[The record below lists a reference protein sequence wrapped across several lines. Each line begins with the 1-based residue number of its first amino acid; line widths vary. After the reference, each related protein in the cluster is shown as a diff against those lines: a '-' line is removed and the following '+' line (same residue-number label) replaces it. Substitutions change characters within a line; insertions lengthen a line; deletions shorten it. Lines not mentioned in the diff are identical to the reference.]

1 MYWHCIKG
9 LRLLYCPTIYKPGGL
24 RMAYS
29 RLALLP
35 GKIFQKMCQASL
47 IAFIGLLGLV
57 VILGKVAF
65 VELFGITIFLRNI
78 FRSEQVISLA
88 LGVALWLLPN
98 SYFVI
103 KIMRRL
109 GQVSGRDLLNI
120 FYRAELIKL
129 FFSGIFFIMVIKLL
143 SINIPFLLLAY
154 FASQLVFW
162 LLLIMKS
169 KEGLL

>member
-1 MYWHCIKG
+1 MGFAVLGIVVFLGNVYQDEPAIK
-9 LRLLYCPTIYKPGGL
+9 
-24 RMAYS
+24 
-29 RLALLP
+29 
-35 GKIFQKMCQASL
+35 
-47 IAFIGLLGLV
+47 
-57 VILGKVAF
+57 
-65 VELFGITIFLRNI
+65 
-78 FRSEQVISLA
+78 SLA

-98 SYFVI
+98 CYFVI

-129 FFSGIFFIMVIKLL
+129 FFSGIFFIMVIKVL
-143 SINIPFLLLAY
+143 SVNVPILLLAY
-154 FASQLVFW
+154 LASQLVFW

>member
-1 MYWHCIKG
+1 M
-9 LRLLYCPTIYKPGGL
+9 TFN
-24 RMAYS
+24 
-29 RLALLP
+29 RLAQLP
-35 GKIFQKMCQASL
+35 GKVIQKMCQASL
-47 IAFIGLLGLV
+47 MGFAVLGIV
-57 VILGKVAF
+57 VFLGNVYQDEPAIK
-65 VELFGITIFLRNI
+65 
-78 FRSEQVISLA
+78 SLA

-98 SYFVI
+98 CYFVI

-129 FFSGIFFIMVIKLL
+129 FFSGIFFIMVIKVL
-143 SINIPFLLLAY
+143 SVNVPILLLAY
-154 FASQLVFW
+154 LVSQLVFW

>member
-1 MYWHCIKG
+1 M
-9 LRLLYCPTIYKPGGL
+9 TFN
-24 RMAYS
+24 
-29 RLALLP
+29 RLAQLP
-35 GKIFQKMCQASL
+35 GKVIQKMCQASL
-47 IAFIGLLGLV
+47 MGFVVLGIV
-57 VILGKVAF
+57 VFLGNVYQDEPAIK
-65 VELFGITIFLRNI
+65 
-78 FRSEQVISLA
+78 SLA

-98 SYFVI
+98 CYFVI

-129 FFSGIFFIMVIKLL
+129 FFSGIFFIMVIKVL
-143 SINIPFLLLAY
+143 SVNVPILLLAY
-154 FASQLVFW
+154 LVSQLVFW